1 MSDTGAIRARADR
14 EGDCIAIC
22 EGLMAGKGLREILAA
37 DGMPSMSTVF
47 RWLAEDEEF
56 RQLYAVAREVQA
68 TILADEILEIS
79 DDGRNDWMKRTI
91 GEIEIDVPD
100 HEHIQRSKLRVDSR
114 KWLASK
120 LAPKKYGD
128 AVQLKHADADG
139 EKLTLD
145 PVARATRLAAIAA
158 AALKQGDAEPD

>member
-1 MSDTGAIRARADR
+1 
-14 EGDCIAIC
+14 
-22 EGLMAGKGLREILAA
+22 MAGKGLREILAA

-56 RQLYAVAREVQA
+56 RQLYAAAREVQA

-79 DDGRNDWMKRTI
+79 DDGRNDWMKRTV

-139 EKLTLD
+139 EKLGADLD

-158 AALKQGDAEPD
+158 EALKQGDAQPD

>member
-1 MSDTGAIRARADR
+1 
-14 EGDCIAIC
+14 
-22 EGLMAGKGLREILAA
+22 MAGKGLREILAA